1 MKFGLGFIFLSF
13 ISFDLHFFWV
23 SRRMMAHSVVTQ
35 AGLGWHERGSV
46 LVKGFPNGSVLVL
59 SAV

>member
-1 MKFGLGFIFLSF
+1 
-13 ISFDLHFFWV
+13 
-23 SRRMMAHSVVTQ
+23 MAHSVVTQ